1 MICQIHRNYTTG
13 EVDRVTTPNGVDSSL
28 YKDALAITKD
38 AEKALNIWATAYT
51 DSYKNSY
58 GEWAEEPSLSQ
69 VMDFINIDS
78 KEDKLSTEE
87 ALSILNTSQLLG
99 IQPEQLYFNLK
110 NTFFNSNNQLV
121 VDAERLRNS
130 GLYTEDEIID
140 LLQFPSLRAGL
151 IDTLAKMKNSFA
163 EETFTTNIDL
173 SEYSLIIKTG
183 EKNKLGKNIIIPP
196 TEVENY
202 IIKNLKSLEEI
213 DSLDRTDIKDALT
226 TPEAKAYVKSLL
238 DTYQTVPV
246 YTVKGGILDIKSN
259 NELAVTLLETVTVN
273 EDKVDFSEA
282 TAFIRDIPQD
292 DWYSRGEEIVSL
304 LKDIEWEAA
313 QIGLDIVG
321 LADSYS
327 FKSKEE
333 VVGFLE
339 LIDDFNVST
348 EELTVNEVDILDLA
362 TEINDYFGN
371 NDSMATKIISPSKF
385 KGRDLAVIE
394 GPVDENYVYRVGGF
408 IKLFN
413 NVYERVEPI
422 GDFETVLENVY
433 QSVRSN
439 PELLPREAYSSFGL
453 VKGNI
458 DFKSIYDLNNKNLVK
473 ASIRS
478 FSGRMIKDIPG
489 EISEDLDTSKE
500 VALLKA
506 LHGSQETA
514 RPYKDL
520 SIINKSI
527 TGNKEYLV
535 TDFVSDFYK
544 QLLTNKVEE
553 TDLWNNALKYFQI
566 NNNGIDIDV
575 SDEVKEQI
583 KLSLINDQQLYDALV
598 NYSLIS
604 KNDNL
609 DFLRDIIET
618 PSFDT
623 IENRRDFAVNFP
635 ETVKKIDKEYTR
647 MSDNT
652 LVVNNSH
659 EEFIKLND
667 GIYELTDYENGVS
680 VYSKLRTV
688 TNPQYFVFNV
698 SSPLYEDIDLQSFK
712 DDSPTVTYKNKFNST
727 QVKAI
732 EQGITC

>member
-69 VMDFINIDS
+69 VMNFINIDS

>member
-173 SEYSLIIKTG
+173 SEYPLIIKTG
-183 EKNKLGKNIIIPP
+183 DKNKLGKNIILPP
-196 TEVENY
+196 SEVEEY
-202 IIKNLKSLEEI
+202 LLKNLKSVDEI
-213 DSLDRTDIKDALT
+213 DSLDRADIKDALT
-226 TPEAKAYVKSLL
+226 TPEAKDYVKSLL
-238 DTYQTVPV
+238 ETYQAVPV
-246 YTVKGGILDIKSN
+246 YTVKGGILDVKADN
-259 NELAVTLLETVTVN
+259 DLAVTLLETMTVN

-333 VVGFLE
+333 VVGILE
-339 LIDDFNVST
+339 LIDDFNIST
-348 EELTVNEVDILDLA
+348 EELTVDEIDVLDLA

-371 NDSMATKIISPSKF
+371 NDSTATKVIAPNKF

-408 IKLFN
+408 IRLFN
-413 NVYERVEPI
+413 NVYERIEPV

-433 QSVRSN
+433 QSIRSN
-439 PELLPREAYSSFGL
+439 PELLPKEAFSSFGL

-458 DFKSIYDLNNKNLVK
+458 DFKSIYDLNNKDLVK
-473 ASIRS
+473 SSIRS
-478 FSGRMIKDIPG
+478 FAGRKISDIPG
-489 EISEDLDTSKE
+489 ELSEDLDTSKE
-500 VALLKA
+500 VTLLKV
-506 LHGSQETA
+506 LHGSQELV

-544 QLLTNKVEE
+544 QVLTNKVEE

-566 NNNGIDIDV
+566 NNKGIDLEV

-583 KLSLINDQQLYDALV
+583 KLVLSNDQQLYDSLV
-598 NYSLIS
+598 NYALIS

-609 DFLRDIIET
+609 DFLRETIDT

-623 IENRRDFAVNFP
+623 IENRRDFAVNYP
-635 ETVKKIDKEYTR
+635 ESVNKVSKEYIR

-652 LVVNNSH
+652 LIINNSL

-680 VYSKLRTV
+680 VYSKVRAV

-698 SSPLYEDIDLQSFK
+698 SSPLYEDVDLQSFK
-712 DDSPTVTYKNKFNST
+712 EESPSVVHNKKFNVS

-732 EQGITC
+732 EQGLTC

>member
-58 GEWAEEPSLSQ
+58 GEWVEEPSLSQ

-173 SEYSLIIKTG
+173 SEYPLIIKTG

-246 YTVKGGILDIKSN
+246 YTVKGGILDVKSN

-292 DWYSRGEEIVSL
+292 DWYSRGEEVVSL

-348 EELTVNEVDILDLA
+348 EELIVDEVDILDLA

-371 NDSMATKIISPSKF
+371 NDSMATKIISPNKF

-458 DFKSIYDLNNKNLVK
+458 DFKSIYDLNNKDLVK

-506 LHGSQETA
+506 LHGSQETV

-583 KLSLINDQQLYDALV
+583 KLSLINDQQLYDVLV

-609 DFLRDIIET
+609 DFLREIIET

-667 GIYELTDYENGVS
+667 GIYELTEYENGVS

>member
-151 IDTLAKMKNSFA
+151 IDILSKMKNSFY
-163 EETFTTNIDL
+163 ENTFTSNIDL
-173 SEYSLIIKTG
+173 SDYPLIIKTG

-196 TEVENY
+196 SEVEDY
-202 IIKNLKSLEEI
+202 LIKNLKSVEEI
-213 DSLDRTDIKDALT
+213 DSLDRTDIKDALS
-226 TPEAKAYVKSLL
+226 TPEAKDYVKSLL
-238 DTYQTVPV
+238 DTYQAVPV
-246 YTVKGGILDIKSN
+246 YTVKSGILDVKLKN
-259 NELAVTLLETVTVN
+259 DLAVTLLETVTVN
-273 EDKVDFSEA
+273 EDKISFSEA
-282 TAFIRDIPQD
+282 TSFIRGIPQE
-292 DWYSRGEEIVSL
+292 DWYSRGEEVVSL

-313 QIGLDIVG
+313 QIGLDLVG

-339 LIDDFNVST
+339 LIDDFNIST
-348 EELTVNEVDILDLA
+348 EELTVNEMDILDLA
-362 TEINDYFGN
+362 SEINEYFDI
-371 NDSMATKIISPSKF
+371 NDSVNSKTIVPNNF

-394 GPVDENYVYRVGGF
+394 GPVDENYVYKVGGF
-408 IKLFN
+408 IRLFN
-413 NVYERVEPI
+413 DVYERVDPV

-433 QSVRSN
+433 QAVRNS
-439 PELLPREAYSSFGL
+439 PELLPKEAFSSFGL
-453 VKGNI
+453 TKGNL
-458 DFKSIYDLNNKNLVK
+458 DFKGIYDLANKDLVK

-478 FSGRMIKDIPG
+478 FAGRKISDIPG

-500 VALLKA
+500 VALLKV
-506 LHGSQETA
+506 LHGSLETT

-535 TDFVSDFYK
+535 SDFVSDFYK

-553 TDLWNNALKYFQI
+553 TELWNNALKYFQI
-566 NNNGIDIDV
+566 NSNGIDVDV

-583 KLSLINDQQLYDALV
+583 KLSLLNDQQLYDALV

-647 MSDNT
+647 VSDNT

-712 DDSPTVTYKNKFNST
+712 DDSPTVTYKNKFNSS

>member
-58 GEWAEEPSLSQ
+58 GEWAEEPNLSQ

-110 NTFFNSNNQLV
+110 NTFFNFNNQLV

-173 SEYSLIIKTG
+173 SEYPLIIKTG

-246 YTVKGGILDIKSN
+246 YTVKGGILDVKSN

-292 DWYSRGEEIVSL
+292 DWYSRGEEVVSL

-362 TEINDYFGN
+362 TEINDYFDN
-371 NDSMATKIISPSKF
+371 NDSMATKIISPNKF

-422 GDFETVLENVY
+422 GDFETILENVY

-458 DFKSIYDLNNKNLVK
+458 DFKSIYDLNNKDLVK

>member
-13 EVDRVTTPNGVDSSL
+13 EVERVTTPNGVASSL
-28 YKDALAITKD
+28 YNEALNITKD
-38 AEKALNIWATAYT
+38 VEKALNIWATAYT
-51 DSYKNSY
+51 DSYKKSY
-58 GEWAEEPSLSQ
+58 GEWVEEPSLSQ
-69 VMDFINIDS
+69 VMNFINIDS
-78 KEDKLSTEE
+78 KENKLSTEE

-99 IQPEQLYFNLK
+99 VQPEQLYFSLK
-110 NTFFNSNNQLV
+110 NTFFNANNQLV
-121 VDAERLRNS
+121 IDGERLRNS

-151 IDTLAKMKNSFA
+151 IDILSKMKNSFS

-173 SEYSLIIKTG
+173 SEYPLIIKTG
-183 EKNKLGKNIIIPP
+183 DKNKLGKNIILPP
-196 TEVENY
+196 SEVEDY
-202 IIKNLKSLEEI
+202 IIKNLKSVDEI
-213 DSLDRTDIKDALT
+213 DSLDRADIKDALT
-226 TPEAKAYVKSLL
+226 TPEAKDYVKSLL
-238 DTYQTVPV
+238 DTYQAVPV
-246 YTVKGGILDIKSN
+246 YTVKGGVLDVKVDN
-259 NELAVTLLETVTVN
+259 DLAVTLLETVTVN

-282 TAFIRDIPQD
+282 TAFIRDISQD

-313 QIGLDIVG
+313 QIGLDIAG

-327 FKSKEE
+327 FKSREE
-333 VVGFLE
+333 VVGILE

-348 EELTVNEVDILDLA
+348 EEMAVDEVDILDLA
-362 TEINDYFGN
+362 TEINDYFDN
-371 NDSMATKIISPSKF
+371 NDSTATKVIAPNKF

-394 GPVDENYVYRVGGF
+394 GPVDENYVYIVEGF
-408 IKLFN
+408 IRLFN

-439 PELLPREAYSSFGL
+439 PELLPKEAFSSFGL

-458 DFKSIYDLNNKNLVK
+458 DFKSIYDLNNKDLVK
-473 ASIRS
+473 SSIRS
-478 FSGRMIKDIPG
+478 FAGRKVSDIPG

-500 VALLKA
+500 VALLKV
-506 LHGSQETA
+506 LHGSQETV

-566 NNNGIDIDV
+566 NNRGIDLDV

-583 KLSLINDQQLYDALV
+583 KLVLLNEQQLYDSLV
-598 NYSLIS
+598 NYALIS

-609 DFLRDIIET
+609 DFLREIIDT

-623 IENRRDFAVNFP
+623 IENRRDFAVNYP
-635 ETVKKIDKEYTR
+635 ETVKKVSKEYTR

-652 LVVNNSH
+652 LIINNSH
-659 EEFIKLND
+659 EEFIRLND

-680 VYSKLRTV
+680 VYSKVRVV

-712 DDSPTVTYKNKFNST
+712 DDSPAVTYKNKFNGN

>member
-58 GEWAEEPSLSQ
+58 GEWVEEPSLSQ

-173 SEYSLIIKTG
+173 SEYPLIIKTG

-246 YTVKGGILDIKSN
+246 YTVKGGILDVKSN

-292 DWYSRGEEIVSL
+292 DWYSRGEEVVSL

-348 EELTVNEVDILDLA
+348 EELIVDEVDILDLA

-458 DFKSIYDLNNKNLVK
+458 DFKSIYDLNNKDLVK

-506 LHGSQETA
+506 LHGSQETV

-609 DFLRDIIET
+609 DFLREIIET

-667 GIYELTDYENGVS
+667 GIYELTEYENGVS

>member
-110 NTFFNSNNQLV
+110 NTFFNFNNQLV

-173 SEYSLIIKTG
+173 SEYPLIIKTG

-246 YTVKGGILDIKSN
+246 YTVKGGILDVKSN

-292 DWYSRGEEIVSL
+292 DWYSRGEEVVSL

-362 TEINDYFGN
+362 TEINDYFDN
-371 NDSMATKIISPSKF
+371 NDSMATKIISPNKF

-422 GDFETVLENVY
+422 GDFETILENVY

-458 DFKSIYDLNNKNLVK
+458 DFKSIYDLNNKDLVK

-688 TNPQYFVFNV
+688 TNPQYFVFNA

>member
-13 EVDRVTTPNGVDSSL
+13 EVERVTTPNGVASSL
-28 YKDALAITKD
+28 YNEALNITKD
-38 AEKALNIWATAYT
+38 VEKALNIWATAYT
-51 DSYKNSY
+51 DSYKKSY
-58 GEWAEEPSLSQ
+58 GEWVEEPSLSQ
-69 VMDFINIDS
+69 VMNFINIDS
-78 KEDKLSTEE
+78 KENKLSTEE

-99 IQPEQLYFNLK
+99 VQPEQLYFSLK
-110 NTFFNSNNQLV
+110 NTFFNANNQLV
-121 VDAERLRNS
+121 IDGERLRNS

-151 IDTLAKMKNSFA
+151 IDILSKMKNSFS

-173 SEYSLIIKTG
+173 SEYPLIIKTG
-183 EKNKLGKNIIIPP
+183 DKNKLGKNIILPP
-196 TEVENY
+196 SEVEDY
-202 IIKNLKSLEEI
+202 IIKNLKSVDEI
-213 DSLDRTDIKDALT
+213 DSLDRADIKDALT
-226 TPEAKAYVKSLL
+226 TPEAKDYVKSLL
-238 DTYQTVPV
+238 DTYQAVPV
-246 YTVKGGILDIKSN
+246 YTVKGGVLDVKVDN
-259 NELAVTLLETVTVN
+259 DLAVTLLETVTVN

-282 TAFIRDIPQD
+282 TAFIRDISQD

-313 QIGLDIVG
+313 QIGLDIAG

-327 FKSKEE
+327 FKSREE
-333 VVGFLE
+333 VVGILE

-348 EELTVNEVDILDLA
+348 EEMAVDEVDILDLA
-362 TEINDYFGN
+362 TEINDYFDN
-371 NDSMATKIISPSKF
+371 NDSTATKVIAPNKF

-394 GPVDENYVYRVGGF
+394 GPVDENYVYIVEGF
-408 IKLFN
+408 IRLFN

-439 PELLPREAYSSFGL
+439 PELLPKEAFSSFGL

-458 DFKSIYDLNNKNLVK
+458 DFKSIYDLNNKDLVK
-473 ASIRS
+473 SSIRS
-478 FSGRMIKDIPG
+478 FAGRKVSDIPG

-500 VALLKA
+500 VALLKV
-506 LHGSQETA
+506 LHGSQETV

-566 NNNGIDIDV
+566 NNRGIDLDV

-583 KLSLINDQQLYDALV
+583 KLVLLNEQQLYDSLV
-598 NYSLIS
+598 NYALIS

-609 DFLRDIIET
+609 DFLREIIDT

-623 IENRRDFAVNFP
+623 IENRRDFAVNYP
-635 ETVKKIDKEYTR
+635 ETVNKVSKEYTR

-652 LVVNNSH
+652 LIINNSH
-659 EEFIKLND
+659 EEFIRLND

-680 VYSKLRTV
+680 VYSKVRVV

-712 DDSPTVTYKNKFNST
+712 DDSPAVTYKNKFNGN

>member
-28 YKDALAITKD
+28 YKDALVITKD

-99 IQPEQLYFNLK
+99 VQPEQLYFSLK
-110 NTFFNSNNQLV
+110 NTFFNANNQLV
-121 VDAERLRNS
+121 IDADRLRKS
-130 GLYTEDEIID
+130 GIYTEDEIID

-151 IDTLAKMKNSFA
+151 IDILSKMKNSFY
-163 EETFTTNIDL
+163 ENSFTSNIDL
-173 SEYSLIIKTG
+173 SDYPLIIKTG

-196 TEVENY
+196 SEVEDY
-202 IIKNLKSLEEI
+202 LIKNLKSVEEI
-213 DSLDRTDIKDALT
+213 DSLDRTDIKDALS
-226 TPEAKAYVKSLL
+226 TPEAKDYVKSLL
-238 DTYQTVPV
+238 DTYQAVPV
-246 YTVKGGILDIKSN
+246 YTVKSGILDVKLKN
-259 NELAVTLLETVTVN
+259 DLAVTLLETVTVN
-273 EDKVDFSEA
+273 EDKISFSEA

-292 DWYSRGEEIVSL
+292 DWYSRGEEVVSL

-333 VVGFLE
+333 VVGLLE

-348 EELTVNEVDILDLA
+348 EELTVDEVDILDLA

-371 NDSMATKIISPSKF
+371 NDSMATKIISPNKF

-394 GPVDENYVYRVGGF
+394 GPVDENYVYRIGGF

-413 NVYERVEPI
+413 NVYERIEPI

-458 DFKSIYDLNNKNLVK
+458 DFKSIYDLNNKDLVK

-500 VALLKA
+500 VALLKV
-506 LHGSQETA
+506 LHGSSGTT

-575 SDEVKEQI
+575 ADEVKEQI

-647 MSDNT
+647 VSDNT

-688 TNPQYFVFNV
+688 TNPQYFVFNI

-712 DDSPTVTYKNKFNST
+712 DDSPTVTYKNKFNSS

>member
-110 NTFFNSNNQLV
+110 NTFFNFNNQLV

-151 IDTLAKMKNSFA
+151 IDTLSKMKNSFA

-173 SEYSLIIKTG
+173 SEYPLIIKTG

-202 IIKNLKSLEEI
+202 IIKTLKSLDEI

-238 DTYQTVPV
+238 DTYQAVSV
-246 YTVKGGILDIKSN
+246 YTVKGGILDVKLN

-282 TAFIRDIPQD
+282 TSFIRDIPQD

-333 VVGFLE
+333 VVGLLE
-339 LIDDFNVST
+339 LIDDFNVYT

-362 TEINDYFGN
+362 TEINDYFDN
-371 NDSMATKIISPSKF
+371 NDSMATKIISPNKF

-458 DFKSIYDLNNKNLVK
+458 DFKSIYDLNNKDLVK

-500 VALLKA
+500 VALLKS

-609 DFLRDIIET
+609 DFLREIIET

-652 LVVNNSH
+652 LIINNSH

-680 VYSKLRTV
+680 VYSKVRVV

-712 DDSPTVTYKNKFNST
+712 DDSPAVTYKNKFNGN

>member
-13 EVDRVTTPNGVDSSL
+13 EVERVTTPNGVASSL
-28 YKDALAITKD
+28 YNEALNITKD
-38 AEKALNIWATAYT
+38 VEKALNIWATAYT
-51 DSYKNSY
+51 DSYKKSY
-58 GEWAEEPSLSQ
+58 GEWVEEPSLSQ
-69 VMDFINIDS
+69 VMNFINIDS
-78 KEDKLSTEE
+78 KENKLSTEE

-99 IQPEQLYFNLK
+99 VQPEQLYFSLK
-110 NTFFNSNNQLV
+110 NTFFNANNQLV
-121 VDAERLRNS
+121 IDGERLRNS

-151 IDTLAKMKNSFA
+151 IDILSKMKNSFS

-173 SEYSLIIKTG
+173 SEYPLIIKTG
-183 EKNKLGKNIIIPP
+183 DKNKLGKNIILPP
-196 TEVENY
+196 SEVEDY
-202 IIKNLKSLEEI
+202 IIKNLKSVDEI
-213 DSLDRTDIKDALT
+213 DSLDRADIKDALT
-226 TPEAKAYVKSLL
+226 TPEAKDYVKSLL
-238 DTYQTVPV
+238 DTYQAVPV
-246 YTVKGGILDIKSN
+246 YTVKGGVLDVKVDN
-259 NELAVTLLETVTVN
+259 DLAVTLLETVTVN

-282 TAFIRDIPQD
+282 TAFIRDISQD

-313 QIGLDIVG
+313 QIGLDIAG

-327 FKSKEE
+327 FKSREE
-333 VVGFLE
+333 VVGILE

-348 EELTVNEVDILDLA
+348 EEMAVDEVDILDLA
-362 TEINDYFGN
+362 TEINDYFDN
-371 NDSMATKIISPSKF
+371 NDSTATKVIAPNKF

-394 GPVDENYVYRVGGF
+394 GPVDENYVYIVEGF
-408 IKLFN
+408 IRLFN

-422 GDFETVLENVY
+422 GDFETVLENIY

-439 PELLPREAYSSFGL
+439 PELLPKEAFSSFGL

-458 DFKSIYDLNNKNLVK
+458 DFKSIYDLNNKDLVK
-473 ASIRS
+473 SSIRS
-478 FSGRMIKDIPG
+478 FAGRKVSDIPG

-500 VALLKA
+500 VALLKV
-506 LHGSQETA
+506 LHGSQETV

-566 NNNGIDIDV
+566 NNRGIDLDV

-583 KLSLINDQQLYDALV
+583 KLVLLNEQQLYDSLV
-598 NYSLIS
+598 NYALIS

-609 DFLRDIIET
+609 DFLREIIDT

-623 IENRRDFAVNFP
+623 IENRRDFAVNYP
-635 ETVKKIDKEYTR
+635 ETVKKVSKEYTR

-652 LVVNNSH
+652 LIINNSH
-659 EEFIKLND
+659 EEFIRLND

-680 VYSKLRTV
+680 VYSKVRVV

-712 DDSPTVTYKNKFNST
+712 DDSPAVTYKNKFNGN

>member
-173 SEYSLIIKTG
+173 SEYPLIIKTG

-246 YTVKGGILDIKSN
+246 YTVKGGILDVKSN

-292 DWYSRGEEIVSL
+292 DWYSRGEEVVSL

-371 NDSMATKIISPSKF
+371 NDSMATKIISPNKF

-458 DFKSIYDLNNKNLVK
+458 DFKSIYDLNNKDLVK

-506 LHGSQETA
+506 LHGSQETV

-688 TNPQYFVFNV
+688 TNPQYFVFSA

>member
-58 GEWAEEPSLSQ
+58 GEWVEEPSLSQ

-173 SEYSLIIKTG
+173 SEYPLIIKTG

-246 YTVKGGILDIKSN
+246 YTVKGGILDVKSN

-282 TAFIRDIPQD
+282 TVFIRDIPQD
-292 DWYSRGEEIVSL
+292 DWYSRGEEVVSL

-348 EELTVNEVDILDLA
+348 EELIVDEVDILDLA

-371 NDSMATKIISPSKF
+371 NDSMATKIISPNKF

-458 DFKSIYDLNNKNLVK
+458 DFKSIYDLNNKDLVK

-506 LHGSQETA
+506 LHGSQETV

>member
-13 EVDRVTTPNGVDSSL
+13 EVERVTTPNGVASSL
-28 YKDALAITKD
+28 YNEALNITKD
-38 AEKALNIWATAYT
+38 VEKALNIWATAYT
-51 DSYKNSY
+51 DSYKKSY
-58 GEWAEEPSLSQ
+58 GEWVEEPSLSQ
-69 VMDFINIDS
+69 VMNFINIDS
-78 KEDKLSTEE
+78 KENKLSTEE

-99 IQPEQLYFNLK
+99 VQPEQLYFSLK
-110 NTFFNSNNQLV
+110 NTFFNANNQLV
-121 VDAERLRNS
+121 IDGERLRNS

-151 IDTLAKMKNSFA
+151 IDILSKMKNSFS

-173 SEYSLIIKTG
+173 SEYPLIIKTG
-183 EKNKLGKNIIIPP
+183 DKNKLGKNVILPP
-196 TEVENY
+196 SEVEDY
-202 IIKNLKSLEEI
+202 IIKNLKSVDEI
-213 DSLDRTDIKDALT
+213 DSLDRADIKDALT
-226 TPEAKAYVKSLL
+226 TPEAKDYVKSLL
-238 DTYQTVPV
+238 DTYQAVPV
-246 YTVKGGILDIKSN
+246 YTVKGGVLDVKVDN
-259 NELAVTLLETVTVN
+259 DLAVTLLETVTVN

-282 TAFIRDIPQD
+282 TAFIRDISQD

-313 QIGLDIVG
+313 QIGLDITG

-327 FKSKEE
+327 FKSREE
-333 VVGFLE
+333 VVGILE

-348 EELTVNEVDILDLA
+348 EEMAVDEVDILDLA
-362 TEINDYFGN
+362 TEINDYFDN
-371 NDSMATKIISPSKF
+371 NDSTATKVIAPNKF

-394 GPVDENYVYRVGGF
+394 GPVDENYVYRVEGF
-408 IKLFN
+408 IRLFN

-439 PELLPREAYSSFGL
+439 PELLPKEAFSSFGL

-458 DFKSIYDLNNKNLVK
+458 DFKSIYDLNNKDLVK
-473 ASIRS
+473 SSIRS
-478 FSGRMIKDIPG
+478 FAGRKVSDIPG

-500 VALLKA
+500 VALLKV
-506 LHGSQETA
+506 LHGSQETV

-566 NNNGIDIDV
+566 NNRGIDLDV

-583 KLSLINDQQLYDALV
+583 KLVLLNEQQLYDSLV
-598 NYSLIS
+598 NYALIS

-609 DFLRDIIET
+609 DFLREIIDT

-623 IENRRDFAVNFP
+623 IENRRDFAVNYP
-635 ETVKKIDKEYTR
+635 ETVNKVSKEYTR

-652 LVVNNSH
+652 LIINNSH

-680 VYSKLRTV
+680 VYSKVRVV
-688 TNPQYFVFNV
+688 TNPQYFVFNA

-712 DDSPTVTYKNKFNST
+712 DDSPAVTYKNKFNGN

>member
-13 EVDRVTTPNGVDSSL
+13 EVERVTTPNGVASSL
-28 YKDALAITKD
+28 YNEALNITKD
-38 AEKALNIWATAYT
+38 VEKALNIWATAYT
-51 DSYKNSY
+51 DSYKKSY
-58 GEWAEEPSLSQ
+58 GEWVEEPSLSQ
-69 VMDFINIDS
+69 VMNFINIDS
-78 KEDKLSTEE
+78 KENKLSTEE

-99 IQPEQLYFNLK
+99 VQPEQLYFSLK
-110 NTFFNSNNQLV
+110 NTFFNANNQLV
-121 VDAERLRNS
+121 IDGERLRNS

-151 IDTLAKMKNSFA
+151 IDILSKMKNSFS

-173 SEYSLIIKTG
+173 SEYPLIIKTG
-183 EKNKLGKNIIIPP
+183 DKNKLGKNIILPP
-196 TEVENY
+196 SEVEDY
-202 IIKNLKSLEEI
+202 IIKNLKSVDEI
-213 DSLDRTDIKDALT
+213 DSLDRADIKDALT
-226 TPEAKAYVKSLL
+226 TPEAKDYVKSLL
-238 DTYQTVPV
+238 DTYQAVPV
-246 YTVKGGILDIKSN
+246 YTVKGGVLDVKVDN
-259 NELAVTLLETVTVN
+259 DLAVTLLETVTVN

-282 TAFIRDIPQD
+282 TAFIRDISQD

-313 QIGLDIVG
+313 QIGLDIAG

-327 FKSKEE
+327 FKSREE
-333 VVGFLE
+333 VVGILE

-348 EELTVNEVDILDLA
+348 EEMAVDEVDILDLA
-362 TEINDYFGN
+362 TEINDYFDN
-371 NDSMATKIISPSKF
+371 NDSTATKVIAPNKF

-394 GPVDENYVYRVGGF
+394 GPVDENYVYRVEGF
-408 IKLFN
+408 IRLFN

-422 GDFETVLENVY
+422 GDFETVLENIY

-439 PELLPREAYSSFGL
+439 PELLPKEAFSSFGL

-458 DFKSIYDLNNKNLVK
+458 DFKSIYDLNNKDLVK
-473 ASIRS
+473 SSIRS
-478 FSGRMIKDIPG
+478 FAGRKVSDIPG

-500 VALLKA
+500 VALLKV
-506 LHGSQETA
+506 LHGSQETV

-566 NNNGIDIDV
+566 NNRGIDLDV

-583 KLSLINDQQLYDALV
+583 KLVLLNEQQLYDSLV
-598 NYSLIS
+598 NYALIS

-609 DFLRDIIET
+609 DFLREIIDT

-623 IENRRDFAVNFP
+623 IENRRDFAVNYP
-635 ETVKKIDKEYTR
+635 ETVKKVSKEYTR

-652 LVVNNSH
+652 LIINNSH
-659 EEFIKLND
+659 EEFIRLND

-680 VYSKLRTV
+680 VYSKVRVV

-712 DDSPTVTYKNKFNST
+712 DDSPAVTYKNKFNGN

>member
-58 GEWAEEPSLSQ
+58 GEWVEEPSLSQ

-173 SEYSLIIKTG
+173 SEYPLIIKTG

-246 YTVKGGILDIKSN
+246 YTVKGGILDVKSN

-292 DWYSRGEEIVSL
+292 DWYSRGEEVVSL

-333 VVGFLE
+333 VVGFLK

-348 EELTVNEVDILDLA
+348 EELIVDEVDILDLA

-458 DFKSIYDLNNKNLVK
+458 DFKSIYDLNNKDLVK
-473 ASIRS
+473 SSIRS

-506 LHGSQETA
+506 LHGSQETV

-583 KLSLINDQQLYDALV
+583 KLSLINDQQLYDVLV

-609 DFLRDIIET
+609 DFLREIIET

-667 GIYELTDYENGVS
+667 GIYELTEYENGVS

>member
-173 SEYSLIIKTG
+173 SEYPLIIKTG

-246 YTVKGGILDIKSN
+246 YTVKGGILDVKSN

-292 DWYSRGEEIVSL
+292 DWYSRGEEVVSL

-348 EELTVNEVDILDLA
+348 EELIVDEVDILDLA

-371 NDSMATKIISPSKF
+371 NDSMATKIISPNKF

-458 DFKSIYDLNNKNLVK
+458 DFKSIYDLNNKDLVK

-506 LHGSQETA
+506 LHGSQETV

-688 TNPQYFVFNV
+688 TNPQYFVFSA

>member
-1 MICQIHRNYTTG
+1 MT
-13 EVDRVTTPNGVDSSL
+13 VD
-28 YKDALAITKD
+28 
-38 AEKALNIWATAYT
+38 
-51 DSYKNSY
+51 
-58 GEWAEEPSLSQ
+58 
-69 VMDFINIDS
+69 
-78 KEDKLSTEE
+78 
-87 ALSILNTSQLLG
+87 
-99 IQPEQLYFNLK
+99 
-110 NTFFNSNNQLV
+110 
-121 VDAERLRNS
+121 
-130 GLYTEDEIID
+130 
-140 LLQFPSLRAGL
+140 
-151 IDTLAKMKNSFA
+151 
-163 EETFTTNIDL
+163 
-173 SEYSLIIKTG
+173 
-183 EKNKLGKNIIIPP
+183 
-196 TEVENY
+196 
-202 IIKNLKSLEEI
+202 
-213 DSLDRTDIKDALT
+213 
-226 TPEAKAYVKSLL
+226 
-238 DTYQTVPV
+238 
-246 YTVKGGILDIKSN
+246 
-259 NELAVTLLETVTVN
+259 
-273 EDKVDFSEA
+273 
-282 TAFIRDIPQD
+282 
-292 DWYSRGEEIVSL
+292 
-304 LKDIEWEAA
+304 
-313 QIGLDIVG
+313 
-321 LADSYS
+321 
-327 FKSKEE
+327 
-333 VVGFLE
+333 
-339 LIDDFNVST
+339 
-348 EELTVNEVDILDLA
+348 EVDILDLA

-371 NDSMATKIISPSKF
+371 NDSMVTKIISPNKF

-394 GPVDENYVYRVGGF
+394 GPVDENYVYRIGGF

-413 NVYERVEPI
+413 NVYERIEPI

-458 DFKSIYDLNNKNLVK
+458 DFKSIYDLNNKDLVK

-506 LHGSQETA
+506 LHGSQETV

-553 TDLWNNALKYFQI
+553 TDLWNKALKYFQI
-566 NNNGIDIDV
+566 NNRGIDLDV

-583 KLSLINDQQLYDALV
+583 KLVLLNEQQLYDSLV
-598 NYSLIS
+598 NYALIS

-609 DFLRDIIET
+609 DFLRETIDT

-623 IENRRDFAVNFP
+623 IENRRDFAVNYP
-635 ETVKKIDKEYTR
+635 ESVNKVSKEYIR

-652 LVVNNSH
+652 LIINNSL

-680 VYSKLRTV
+680 VYSKVRAV

-698 SSPLYEDIDLQSFK
+698 SSPLYEDVDLQSFK
-712 DDSPTVTYKNKFNST
+712 EESPSVVHNKKFNVS

-732 EQGITC
+732 EQGLTC

>member
-173 SEYSLIIKTG
+173 SEYPLIIKTG

-238 DTYQTVPV
+238 DTYQAVPV
-246 YTVKGGILDIKSN
+246 YTVKGGILDVKLN

-282 TAFIRDIPQD
+282 TSFIRDIPQD

-333 VVGFLE
+333 VVGLLE
-339 LIDDFNVST
+339 LIDDFNVYT

-362 TEINDYFGN
+362 TEINDYFDN

-458 DFKSIYDLNNKNLVK
+458 DFKSIYDLNNKDLVK

-609 DFLRDIIET
+609 DFLREIIET